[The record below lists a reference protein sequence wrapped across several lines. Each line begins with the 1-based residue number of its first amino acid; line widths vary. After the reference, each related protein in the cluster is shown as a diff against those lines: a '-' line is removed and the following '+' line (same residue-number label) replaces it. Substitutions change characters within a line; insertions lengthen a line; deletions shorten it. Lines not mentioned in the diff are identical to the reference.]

1 MDFQF
6 QPPKKVTDHLRDL
19 DVLAPN
25 HLLLFKDTICF
36 PPGLFDYKD
45 EYTRRRWRQVNHVAN
60 VFWARW
66 RSEYV
71 VMLQKRQKWHFKTR
85 EFRIYDVVL
94 VLDNNFSLKQWA
106 LSRIIDTF
114 WDFKG
119 LINKV
124 KVRTKA
130 SAIIRPFT
138 KLCLITSEKD
148 AFGR

>member
-1 MDFQF
+1 M
-6 QPPKKVTDHLRDL
+6 
-19 DVLAPN
+19 N
-25 HLLLFKDTICF
+25 HL
-36 PPGLFDYKD
+36 
-45 EYTRRRWRQVNHVAN
+45 AN
-60 VFWARW
+60 VFWTRW

-85 EFRIYDVVL
+85 EFRISDVML
-94 VLDNNFSLKQWA
+94 VLAENFSIIQWA

-138 KLCLITSEKD
+138 KLCLITSEND